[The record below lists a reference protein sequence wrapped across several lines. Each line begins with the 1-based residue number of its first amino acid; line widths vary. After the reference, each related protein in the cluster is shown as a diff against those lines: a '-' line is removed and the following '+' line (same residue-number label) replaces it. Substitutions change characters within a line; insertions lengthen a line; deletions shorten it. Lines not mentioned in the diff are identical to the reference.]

1 MSKEKNITPVDGTTT
16 GVNEDTAVKTDA
28 SEKDAEIK
36 RLMEQLE
43 NEKKAREK
51 AEQEAFEAGNAAMK
65 FRAELEQNRTK
76 AQTTQTNDVIQDASE
91 ERVKIKL
98 FKDNKEYKDDV
109 VVGLNGKIYQI
120 KRGIE
125 VEVPKGVAEILA
137 NSQAQEERTAEM
149 IEMLV
154 AETEAKEKELNN

>member
-1 MSKEKNITPVDGTTT
+1 MSKEKNIAPVDGTTT
-16 GVNEDTAVKTDA
+16 GANEDTAVKTDA

-51 AEQEAFEAGNAAMK
+51 AEQEAFEAGNAAAK
-65 FRAELEQNRTK
+65 FRAELEQSRTK